1 VKNLSSGK
9 TATIELTY
17 TVAELAVSGIDTPAE
32 VAQLSVSTV
41 NDQKEWESLNT
52 SATYYDSS
60 GNAMSAGDVTSTLSN
75 VAQVVFAT
83 TEATHFSP
91 YALTQASDPTAP
103 ATPSGLAI
111 STPSSATALTITW
124 TANTESDLS
133 GYYVYRDTS
142 NSGSFPLVAT
152 VSANSYTNTGLSA
165 ATTYYY
171 KVGAYDTSSFESTAT
186 EAVSAKT
193 LSADS
198 GGIMSGGGG
207 GGAPTPVYTV
217 IPGAASSASSQGA
230 TVTQTT
236 TPSATS
242 GQAASQAKVTIT
254 ITKVLKLGSE
264 NKEVRQLQ
272 ELLAK
277 DTGIY
282 PEGKVTGYFGALTRK
297 AVQNFQ
303 KKYGIASSGNENTTG
318 YGLVGPKTLA
328 KIKEVFGTSAAGS
341 GQSVSIDTTASKSR
355 QIQQI
360 QTLINQLLEQVKALQ
375 AKKASQ

>member
-1 VKNLSSGK
+1 
-9 TATIELTY
+9 
-17 TVAELAVSGIDTPAE
+17 
-32 VAQLSVSTV
+32 
-41 NDQKEWESLNT
+41 
-52 SATYYDSS
+52 
-60 GNAMSAGDVTSTLSN
+60 
-75 VAQVVFAT
+75 
-83 TEATHFSP
+83 
-91 YALTQASDPTAP
+91 
-103 ATPSGLAI
+103 LAI

-124 TANTESDLS
+124 TANSESDLS

-142 NSGSFPLVAT
+142 SGGSFPLIAT

-171 KVGAYDTSSFESTAT
+171 KVGAYDTSSFESIST

-207 GGAPTPVYTV
+207 GGGGGAPTPVYTV
-217 IPGAASSASSQGA
+217 IPGTSSSAASSVASSQGA

-277 DTGIY
+277 DQGIY

-303 KKYGIASSGNENTTG
+303 KKYGIVSSGNENTTG

-328 KIKEVFGTSAAGS
+328 KIKEVFGTRSETLGQATTAAS
-341 GQSVSIDTTASKSR
+341 GQAVSIDTTTSKAQ

-375 AKKASQ
+375 AKKAAQ